1 MTMTFP
7 ATNDV
12 VEQFKNVF
20 RAHPAG
26 VAIITAAGGDGDG
39 APAGLTASSV
49 SSVSAQPPILAFSLA
64 SEIGSAGVVAQ
75 ADTLVVHLLDA
86 GHADLASRFARP
98 GRERFTEDLQWSRLP
113 TGEPLLAGIP
123 RALRCRIL
131 SRTPVGSSVLIAAS
145 VLEIVGD
152 SSASEPL
159 VYHNRTYHRLNGDS
173 AIS

>member
-1 MTMTFP
+1 MTFP
-7 ATNDV
+7 ATDNV

-26 VAIITAAGGDGDG
+26 VAIITADSAEG
-39 APAGLTASSV
+39 PAGLTASSV

-64 SEIGSAGVVAQ
+64 SETGSAGVVAN

-86 GHADLASRFARP
+86 GHADLATRFARP
-98 GRERFTEDLQWSRLP
+98 GQDRFTNDLQWSRLP
-113 TGEPLLAGIP
+113 TGEPLLTGVP

-145 VLEIVGD
+145 VLEIVGE
-152 SSASEPL
+152 SAVSEPL
-159 VYHNRTYHRLNGDS
+159 VYHNRTYHRLNDDS
-173 AIS
+173 ALG